1 MQLLDGLR
9 KVASIIIEIGVIMTT
24 SLGNHHLCKVTLLG
38 NLVAKPEVRYFT
50 NPVLAVAEIVI
61 ATHSRWFDKSSNQYK
76 EWTDFHTIKVI
87 GDIVEEALL
96 YAEKGDVMLIHG
108 YLLDSAKS
116 KRQIIHANF
125 AQHFAKGY
133 AQSINMVQLSGEING
148 PIKLVT
154 TNNNKQMAELSLSVK
169 HQVIS
174 ETSGKKQDFTM
185 TRLVH
190 VWGKQATYIA
200 NNAQE
205 GSQVVVEGKLSYQND
220 SAKTQFIE
228 AKQTVVLKT

>member
-1 MQLLDGLR
+1 
-9 KVASIIIEIGVIMTT
+9 MTA

-50 NPVLAVAEIVI
+50 NPVLAVAEITL
-61 ATHSRWFDKSSNQYK
+61 ATHSRWFDKASNQFK

-116 KRQIIHANF
+116 RRQIVHANF

-133 AQSINMVQLSGEING
+133 AQSINLVQLSGEVNA

-154 TNNNKQMAELSLSVK
+154 TANDKQMAELSLTVK
-169 HQVIS
+169 HQIVS
-174 ETSGKKQDFTM
+174 PVSGKKQEFKLS
-185 TRLVH
+185 RLVH
-190 VWGKQATYIA
+190 VWGKQAQFIA

-205 GSQVVVEGKLSYQND
+205 GSQLVVEGKLSYQND
-220 SAKTQFIE
+220 QQKSQFIE
-228 AKQTVVLKT
+228 AKQTVVLKS